1 MYSYLLKSTHVY
13 VYYRPSTE
21 WIVNLKKYVFTQKK
35 KRLVLENNNN
45 NKLVVFI
52 YVPLDD
58 QVQFVTNLMHP
69 IQTNALWRS
78 CT

>member
-1 MYSYLLKSTHVY
+1 MFLH
-13 VYYRPSTE
+13 
-21 WIVNLKKYVFTQKK
+21 KK